1 MTIIS
6 MIDTEG
12 DTISLWIYSIVCS
25 IAAVFGMCRSVNN
38 RKIKSRGT
46 LPLELMRTEWKSKVL
61 LLLRV
66 EDVVLVFV
74 LVAFDGTVDFS
85 VK

>member
-1 MTIIS
+1 
-6 MIDTEG
+6 
-12 DTISLWIYSIVCS
+12 
-25 IAAVFGMCRSVNN
+25 MCRSVNN
-38 RKIKSRGT
+38 RKIESRGT